1 MIPAYNCAESIR
13 HAVNSVLQQS
23 VAVSEIVIVDD
34 GSKDDTL
41 QVIKELAIQQPI
53 VKVITQANGGPGKAR
68 NTGIENASGQWIA
81 FLDSDDR
88 WLPDR
93 IEKQANLIAKHP
105 SLAWCSG
112 AFKRVK
118 RSNGGMIEVGR
129 SNVSTIIDSGGTDVY
144 NALEVITDGTQI
156 WTGSMLIRT
165 DVLKELDGFDTEI
178 CGSEDIDLW
187 VRICLQNPDIGFV
200 AKPIAHYTVAQ
211 ATSVV
216 GRNIRNLDY
225 TKFRFYQRLKLSRE
239 NESDPQIQSML
250 ANLLRTKIND
260 FAMCMV
266 RRGESRTLRKFNL
279 ELVRRGIQQIDW
291 KFRAC
296 SLLPEWPVKML
307 LKLLGKN

>member
-112 AFKRVK
+112 AFKRIK

-211 ATSVV
+211 STRLGPTLPSGCVTS
-216 GRNIRNLDY
+216 
-225 TKFRFYQRLKLSRE
+225 
-239 NESDPQIQSML
+239 
-250 ANLLRTKIND
+250 
-260 FAMCMV
+260 
-266 RRGESRTLRKFNL
+266 
-279 ELVRRGIQQIDW
+279 
-291 KFRAC
+291 
-296 SLLPEWPVKML
+296 
-307 LKLLGKN
+307 LG